1 MVSVWRSEDSL
12 GCQSSGIFWYPKASF
27 CRSGQPA
34 QKLPGTSLSVSSAAE
49 IQASATCLAFYMGY
63 EIHTRILMLMRQA
76 PNGMRQLSTF
86 AMHFFDAS
94 RRRVIKEQKEL
105 IPQKKLE
112 VREIPLRVQAT
123 KGQTHGFKLLAP
135 PAVVC
140 LQGSAAITHYT

>member
-49 IQASATCLAFYMGY
+49 IQASATCLAYMGY

-76 PNGMRQLSTF
+76 PNGMRQPSTF
-86 AMHFFDAS
+86 SMHFF
-94 RRRVIKEQKEL
+94 L
-105 IPQKKLE
+105 M
-112 VREIPLRVQAT
+112 QADER
-123 KGQTHGFKLLAP
+123 
-135 PAVVC
+135 
-140 LQGSAAITHYT
+140 